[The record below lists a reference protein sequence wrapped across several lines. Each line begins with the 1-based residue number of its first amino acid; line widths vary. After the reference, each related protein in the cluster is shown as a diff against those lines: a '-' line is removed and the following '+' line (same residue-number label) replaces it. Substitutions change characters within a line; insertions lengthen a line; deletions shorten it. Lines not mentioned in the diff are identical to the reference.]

1 MFRSKVRLRINQTAI
16 VVEDEFEF
24 EGEQPLGRLFPLL
37 LLCTVFIVIIIV
49 SIDFFFFFFFFV
61 QALSEVEREC
71 QKLRKKLQYEVGI
84 DKNGLNEFLVFI
96 QKRYT
101 KKLKRTVL

>member
-1 MFRSKVRLRINQTAI
+1 MFRSKVRLWINQTAI

-37 LLCTVFIVIIIV
+37 LLCAAFIVIIII
-49 SIDFFFFFFFFV
+49 SIDFFFV

-84 DKNGLNEFLVFI
+84 DKNGLNEFLVFV

>member
-1 MFRSKVRLRINQTAI
+1 MFRSKVRLWINQTAV

-24 EGEQPLGRLFPLL
+24 EGEQPLGRLFPSL
-37 LLCTVFIVIIIV
+37 LLCTIFIVIIII
-49 SIDFFFFFFFFV
+49 SIDFFFFFV

-71 QKLRKKLQYEVGI
+71 QKLRKKLQYEVGM
-84 DKNGLNEFLVFI
+84 DKNGLNEFLVFV
-96 QKRYT
+96 QKRYI

>member
-1 MFRSKVRLRINQTAI
+1 M
-16 VVEDEFEF
+16 
-24 EGEQPLGRLFPLL
+24 
-37 LLCTVFIVIIIV
+37 
-49 SIDFFFFFFFFV
+49 

-84 DKNGLNEFLVFI
+84 DKNGLNEFLVFV

>member
-1 MFRSKVRLRINQTAI
+1 MFRSKVRLWINQTAI

-24 EGEQPLGRLFPLL
+24 KGEQPLGRLFPLL
-37 LLCTVFIVIIIV
+37 LLCTVFIVIIII
-49 SIDFFFFFFFFV
+49 SIDFFFFV

-84 DKNGLNEFLVFI
+84 DKNGLNEFLVFV
-96 QKRYT
+96 QKRYI

>member
-1 MFRSKVRLRINQTAI
+1 MFRSKVRLWINQTAI

-37 LLCTVFIVIIIV
+37 LLCTVFIVIIII
-49 SIDFFFFFFFFV
+49 SIDFFFLV

-71 QKLRKKLQYEVGI
+71 QKLRKKLQYEVGV
-84 DKNGLNEFLVFI
+84 DKNGLNEFLVFV
-96 QKRYT
+96 QKRDT